1 MKLVWRLSIAAW
13 VFGAAA
19 FFLSAETLNFR
30 TWISFDQQGAG
41 IEAFRVLIPSNWDTR
56 GGIQWVLD
64 NPALPAVAALRI
76 YNPQGTEEVEVFP
89 NKMFFWSD
97 NPTVMSLHPVGS
109 RYFGS
114 EVRLPVSPADYIR
127 TILIPAHRR
136 DAADIRIIEQKS
148 LPELAQLAGAATAF
162 QPGFSRT
169 ADGGMVKIEYDRSG
183 RTMEEEIYAVVW
195 SFTFPVQSLSGIYS
209 QTNWYG
215 DYLFSFKAEKGK
227 LAPSAKT
234 FMTIVS
240 SFQVSPLWWSKLTQ
254 VVEALIR
261 MEIQRI
267 QYVGQLGSLFSRTG
281 SEIREQD
288 LNAWQERQN
297 AYDRMATDF
306 SRQIRGVDGYYDP
319 FADRLIEL
327 PSGYG
332 RAWTNGLGDYII
344 SDSPSYN
351 PNIGSNQNWQE
362 MKQRN

>member
-162 QPGFSRT
+162 HPGFSRT